1 MSAPS
6 RDFERGVLLGS
17 GSVDL
22 LSAVLRRSVGEWGRI
37 APYVEQLPCRGEIEL
52 VAAIDYTLGR
62 DLQLTPTIQVCIAD
76 AVARSGKGVLVS
88 IAELLGARGG
98 VSHAEEKEVRRQE

>member
-1 MSAPS
+1 MSAS

-22 LSAVLRRSVGEWGRI
+22 LAAVLRKAAGDWARI
-37 APYVEQLPCRGEIEL
+37 APYVEQLPCKNEIEL
-52 VAAIDYTLGR
+52 VAAFDYLLGR

-76 AVARSGKGVLVS
+76 AVARSQKGVLVS
-88 IAELLGARGG
+88 ISELLTPRGG
-98 VSHAEEKEVRRQE
+98 GSLGKEEGEER